1 MQGCS
6 TVRGVSPPRTSSSSA
21 PPDGATRRTYRS
33 PLRAQRAEETKLA
46 ILDTATGL
54 FLSRGWASTGMRD
67 VARAAG
73 VAVETLYSH
82 YPSKRKLFD
91 AVVDR
96 SVMGDDQPLAVAE
109 RPEFLAIGRGRRG
122 DRVAAAAAVL
132 AAVHGRTAPFA
143 KLIRQAAAADE
154 EVAEVLRA
162 TRERQRADVGAG
174 LALILGRPPTGDELD
189 GAWAIASPEVYLL
202 LVEESSWSPE
212 RYQRWMADTLGRL
225 LPRS

>member
-1 MQGCS
+1 MS
-6 TVRGVSPPRTSSSSA
+6 SARTPSSSA
-21 PPDGATRRTYRS
+21 SPDGATRRRYRS
-33 PLRAQRAEETKLA
+33 PLRAQRAEETKQA
-46 ILDTATGL
+46 ILDTATEL
-54 FLSRGWASTGMRD
+54 FVARGWANTGMRD

-109 RPEFLAIGRGRRG
+109 RPEFLAIGRGRRA
-122 DRVAAAAAVL
+122 DRVGAAAAVL
-132 AAVHGRTAPFA
+132 AAIHGRTAPFA
-143 KLIRQAAAADE
+143 KLIRQAAAADD

-174 LALILGRPPTGDELD
+174 LALILGRPPAGDELD
-189 GAWAIASPEVYLL
+189 GVWAIASPEVYLL
-202 LVEESSWSPE
+202 LVEESGWTPD
-212 RYQRWMADTLGRL
+212 RYQRWMAETLGRIV
-225 LPRS
+225 PRT

>member
-1 MQGCS
+1 M
-6 TVRGVSPPRTSSSSA
+6 SPARTPPSSA
-21 PPDGATRRTYRS
+21 SPDGATRRRYRS

-46 ILDTATGL
+46 LLDAATEL
-54 FLSRGWASTGMRD
+54 FVARGWANTGMRD

-96 SVMGDDQPLAVAE
+96 SVMGDDRPLAVAE
-109 RPEFLAIGRGRRG
+109 RPEFLAIGRGRRA
-122 DRVAAAAAVL
+122 DRVAMAATVL
-132 AAVHGRTAPFA
+132 AAIHGRTAPFA
-143 KLIRQAAAADE
+143 KLIRQAAAADD

-174 LALILGRPPTGDELD
+174 LALILGRPPAGDELD
-189 GAWAIASPEVYLL
+189 GVWAIASPEVYLL
-202 LVEESSWSPE
+202 LVEESGWTPD
-212 RYQRWMADTLGRL
+212 RYQRWMAETLGRI
-225 LPRS
+225 LPRT